1 MYWRL
6 FDKLQEYG
14 EMLFLQ
20 ERIRDEVR
28 AGKWE
33 EGVVLFLEHYPVYT
47 IGIRGTEKHILLS
60 SDERERR
67 GIALY
72 RTRRGGDV
80 TYHGPGQLVIYPIL
94 DLRRSRFCSVKEFV
108 VWWGDGLSRILNE
121 QYGIPAHWDEKRTG
135 IWVGRNKIAA
145 VGLHVRQGVTA
156 HGFAINL
163 DTDLTPFG
171 GIIPCGIADG
181 GVTSVARERGMSP
194 RKEEMA
200 LMIVRMLA
208 KRYGSDNLK
217 EYPRP

>member
-80 TYHGPGQLVIYPIL
+80 TYHGSWTTGHLSDSRSTPISIL
-94 DLRRSRFCSVKEFV
+94 FGKGIRR
-108 VWWGDGLSRILNE
+108 L
-121 QYGIPAHWDEKRTG
+121 
-135 IWVGRNKIAA
+135 VGRRAISDTERT
-145 VGLHVRQGVTA
+145 VRYPSALGRETDWYLGGKEQDSSCRSPCETGR
-156 HGFAINL
+156 HGAWFCHQ
-163 DTDLTPFG
+163 P
-171 GIIPCGIADG
+171 
-181 GVTSVARERGMSP
+181 
-194 RKEEMA
+194 
-200 LMIVRMLA
+200 
-208 KRYGSDNLK
+208 
-217 EYPRP
+217 